1 MRIYCIPSRSAGLVG
16 GRRHAVYP
24 CKYHR
29 SDISNHLHLLHF
41 PTSLLSFL
49 FFFLLLLLPAFS
61 PTSIHGNQ
69 CSRTGV
75 VWWGLS
81 RRQAIT
87 PSMEKGIS
95 EVFSEDEMLIETVW
109 FFESCFLIFFENVVA
124 TWNTPRELLFIRTV
138 TR

>member
-41 PTSLLSFL
+41 PTSLLSF
-49 FFFLLLLLPAFS
+49 FFFLLLLPAFS

-95 EVFSEDEMLIETVW
+95 KVFSEDEMLIETVW
-109 FFESCFLIFFENVVA
+109 FFESCFFNFL
-124 TWNTPRELLFIRTV
+124 RERRCHMVYSAWITFYSNCY
-138 TR
+138 